1 LKKKNNDEFILEDI
15 SKYLTSLKGLII
27 YIQVAIDQN

>member
-15 SKYLTSLKGLII
+15 SKYLTSLKGLISD
-27 YIQVAIDQN
+27 IQAAKDEN